1 MIAKTSLAALAVA
14 TLALSGA
21 LAAGAGA
28 QTAPAPAP
36 ASASPVGADAD
47 SAAASSGISG
57 PTGAE
62 IYATVCAACH
72 MPDAMGAVGAGFYPA
87 LANNPRLLGSR
98 YPAYIVVKG
107 MNGMPP
113 MADML
118 TDEQIADV
126 VNYVRTNFGNDYP
139 GPVSA
144 TEIAA
149 LR

>member
-1 MIAKTSLAALAVA
+1 MTAKTSLAALAAA

-28 QTAPAPAP
+28 QTAPAPA
-36 ASASPVGADAD
+36 SASPVGADAD
-47 SAAASSGISG
+47 STAASSGISG

-62 IYATVCAACH
+62 IYANVCAACH

-126 VNYVRTNFGNDYP
+126 VNYVRTNFGNDYS

>member
-1 MIAKTSLAALAVA
+1 MTTKTSLAALAA
-14 TLALSGA
+14 APLALSCI
-21 LAAGAGA
+21 LVVGAGA
-28 QTAPAPAP
+28 QTTPAT
-36 ASASPVGADAD
+36 ASASPVSADAD
-47 SAAASSGISG
+47 SAPASSSISG
-57 PTGAE
+57 LTGAE
-62 IYATVCAACH
+62 IYANICAACH

-87 LANNPRLLGSR
+87 LASNPRLLGSR

-113 MADML
+113 MANML

-139 GPVSA
+139 GPISA

>member
-1 MIAKTSLAALAVA
+1 MTAKTSLATLAAA

-21 LAAGAGA
+21 FAAGAGA
-28 QTAPAPAP
+28 QTAAAP
-36 ASASPVGADAD
+36 ASPVGADAD
-47 SAAASSGISG
+47 STAASTTIAG
-57 PTGAE
+57 PTGADV
-62 IYATVCAACH
+62 YANVCAACH
-72 MPDAMGAVGAGFYPA
+72 MHDGLGAVGAGFYPA
-87 LANNPRLLGSR
+87 LADNPRLLGSR

-107 MNGMPP
+107 MNGMPS

-118 TDEQIADV
+118 DDQQIADV

-139 GPVSA
+139 GPISP

>member
-1 MIAKTSLAALAVA
+1 MTAKTPLAALAAV

-21 LAAGAGA
+21 LAAGADA
-28 QTAPAPAP
+28 QTAP
-36 ASASPVGADAD
+36 ASPVGADAD
-47 SAAASSGISG
+47 STAASTTISG
-57 PTGAE
+57 PTGADV
-62 IYATVCAACH
+62 YANVCAACH

-118 TDEQIADV
+118 DDQQIADV

-139 GPVSA
+139 GPISP